1 MNHKRISKV
10 SAVLTLVMVVFF
22 VAAVPA
28 SAQAERI
35 YYTSYE
41 CPISMS
47 PPERQW
53 VSEDGILHQRGIH
66 LVNEITSSTPY
77 LTGYNY
83 LEMNTEI
90 NLATGEVHAYGKVE
104 LQPAAYKGS
113 SWVGFGSSH
122 VSPEGITDGQAVVR
136 GTGDLEGMMVFNNMF
151 SPPVPDPACYYM
163 NTAEDG
169 YILLPHE

>member
-10 SAVLTLVMVVFF
+10 SVVFSLVMLAIL
-22 VAAVPA
+22 VAAIPA

-53 VSEDGILHQRGIH
+53 VSDDGILHQRGVH
-66 LVNEITSSTPY
+66 QVNEITSSTPY
-77 LTGYNY
+77 LTGFNY
-83 LEMNTEI
+83 LVVNAEI

-104 LQPAAYKGS
+104 VQPAAYEG
-113 SWVGFGSSH
+113 SWVGFFTTH
-122 VSPEGITDGQAVVR
+122 VSAEGVLDGKATVQ
-136 GTGDLEGMMVFNNMF
+136 GTGALEGLKDFNNMH
-151 SPPVPDPACYYM
+151 SPIAPDPACFNM
-163 NTAEDG
+163 NTLEDG
-169 YILLPHE
+169 YILIP